1 MSIQTLTIPQREE
14 NIQSYCPFCGVN
26 TFSSLGTLTPCKHLA
41 LSFSSIG
48 DPCIAH
54 IDESIS
60 NILKNNEELSSEEI
74 IQQLQNHQNE
84 NKYIA
89 FHEIESGSTPYD
101 SLTIYFIPS

>member
-1 MSIQTLTIPQREE
+1 MSIQIVTIPQREE